1 MKTNFIILPNLSMQ
15 KLSGKILF
23 FILIT
28 SGLTG
33 FSQSILWK
41 ITGPGSTSPSY
52 ILCTSEISGVENYDI
67 VTPVNTL
74 LDNVNTVAFYCI
86 PDASDKQNIPTLMA
100 APDERTLKGYYKR
113 DDRIRM
119 ELMVRDKLHGNIDSI
134 YALKPLYIL
143 QLFRDKDHQNGFAY
157 QQSVLFNSA
166 IQKTKPTLSI
176 LTLRQIASIMDQ
188 VDFDSQAF
196 IMSNYMA
203 NEKAVLESDAL
214 KLQFYKN
221 QQTKEY
227 VDELYAQE
235 QTAYIEI
242 YINQISDLVA
252 KKVDALSAQQSVL
265 YVLNTEFVAG
275 EKGLIAK
282 LKGKGYTVTAELIAL
297 NQQSSAQQ
305 NNSNNNITS
314 SNNFSQAPP
323 DGFPEIAFTTT
334 SNTIINPEEI
344 TIIQSADIT
353 ESYKNKKY
361 AAYGDPFN
369 DMFDYEASDTLFLES
384 WYRMKG
390 ADANF
395 EVRVPIKGDWESIVE
410 DNVLGTIKQYIYQT
424 NHAKTDLF
432 YSIGYTVYPPTF
444 KAGDKNTFY
453 NDFLERSV
461 NNIGGKPLAQRII
474 STPYYTG
481 REFTAIVGD
490 SFFVRSV
497 FFLQDNILYQMLVG
511 GPGDNAYSV
520 FAEAFFHSF
529 STKGAS
535 ISNWFLFE
543 QPAFKCYIPTPPSK
557 ATQSYNVGSGAMNL
571 VTYTSED
578 YKENIT
584 YSISVYNYPPGY
596 KFKGKNAFYDELIS
610 NAERQYFGKAQSITK
625 VTKNGIEGRYVVMPL
640 MNKKTYLMY
649 FFFDKNAVYQYIAG
663 GEPSA
668 IQSLNVKRFF
678 DSFEFAGE
686 AEDK

>member
-1 MKTNFIILPNLSMQ
+1 MNCNFIILPEQRMQ
-15 KLSGKILF
+15 KTAGKILF
-23 FILIT
+23 CFFMIICLP
-28 SGLTG
+28 G
-33 FSQSILWK
+33 FSQSVLWK
-41 ITGPGSTSPSY
+41 ISGPGSEAPSY
-52 ILCTSEISGVENYDI
+52 ILCTAEESGIENYDI
-67 VTPVNTL
+67 VTSASAVM
-74 LDNVNTVAFYCI
+74 DKINTVAFYCI

-119 ELMVRDKLHGNIDSI
+119 ELMVRDKLGSNIDSI
-134 YALKPLYIL
+134 YGLKPLYVM
-143 QLFRDKDHQNGFAY
+143 QLFRDKDHKNGHSY
-157 QQSVLFNSA
+157 QQNALFNSA
-166 IQKTKPTLSI
+166 IQNTKPTLSV

-188 VDFDSQAF
+188 VDYDTQAF

-203 NEKAVLESDAL
+203 NEAARLESDNL
-214 KLQFYKN
+214 KLQYYKN
-221 QQTKEY
+221 QQIEEY
-227 VDELYAQE
+227 AEEVYAHE

-252 KKVDALSAQQSVL
+252 KKIDALSTQLSVL
-265 YVLNTEFVAG
+265 YVINTEFAAG
-275 EKGLIAK
+275 EKGLLAK
-282 LKGKGYTVTAELIAL
+282 LKSKGYTVTAENFQLK
-297 NQQSSAQQ
+297 QQSASQQ
-305 NNSNNNITS
+305 STNNTVSTNNTFQS
-314 SNNFSQAPP
+314 PP
-323 DGFPEIAFTTT
+323 DGFPLLSLNSTA
-334 SNTIINPEEI
+334 NTIINPEEI
-344 TIIQSADIT
+344 TIVQSSDIT

-361 AAYGDPFN
+361 IAYSDPFN
-369 DMFDYEASDTLFLES
+369 DMFDYNGSDTLFLDN
-384 WYRMKG
+384 WYKLKG
-390 ADANF
+390 TDANF

-410 DNVLGTIKQYIYQT
+410 DNVLGTIKHYVYQT

-432 YSIGYTVYPPTF
+432 YSMGYTVYPPTF
-444 KAGDKNTFY
+444 QPGDKNTFY

-511 GPGDNAYSV
+511 GPGNNAYSV
-520 FAEAFFHSF
+520 FSEGFFHSF
-529 STKGAS
+529 HTMGAS

-571 VTYTSED
+571 ITYTSED

-584 YSISVYNYPPGY
+584 YSINVYNYPPGY
-596 KFKGKNAFYDELIS
+596 KFKGKNAFYDELIA
-610 NAERQYFGKAQSITK
+610 NAERQYYGKAQSVTK

-663 GEPSA
+663 GDPSA

-686 AEDK
+686 GDDQ

>member
-1 MKTNFIILPNLSMQ
+1 MQ
-15 KLSGKILF
+15 KLSGKFLF
-23 FILIT
+23 LILIT

-41 ITGPGSTSPSY
+41 ISGPGSTAPSY
-52 ILCTSEISGVENYDI
+52 ILCTSEVSGVENYDI
-67 VTPVNTL
+67 VTPAIPI
-74 LDNVNTVAFYCI
+74 LDKVNTVAFYCI

-100 APDERTLKGYYKR
+100 APEERTLKGYYKR
-113 DDRIRM
+113 EDRIRM
-119 ELMVRDKLHGNIDSI
+119 ELMVRDKLAANIDSI
-134 YALKPLYIL
+134 YTLKPLYIL
-143 QLFRDKDHQNGFAY
+143 QLFRDKDYKRGYPF
-157 QQSVLFNSA
+157 QQTELFNSA
-166 IQKTKPTLSI
+166 IHKTKPTLSI

-188 VDFDSQAF
+188 VDYDTQAF
-196 IMSNYMA
+196 ILSNYMA
-203 NEKAVLESDAL
+203 NEKAVLESDNL
-214 KLQFYKN
+214 KLQLYKN
-221 QQTKEY
+221 QQTEEY
-227 VDELYAQE
+227 ADEVYSRE
-235 QTAYIEI
+235 QSAYIEI
-242 YINQISDLVA
+242 YINQITDLVA
-252 KKVDALSAQQSVL
+252 KKIEALSAQQSVL
-265 YVLNTEFVAG
+265 YVLNTEYTAG
-275 EKGLIAK
+275 EKGLLAK
-282 LKGKGYTVTAELIAL
+282 LKSKGYTVTTETVQLK
-297 NQQSSAQQ
+297 QQVASAQTQ
-305 NNSNNNITS
+305 TNNTVTTPKSTN
-314 SNNFSQAPP
+314 QAPP
-323 DGFPEIAFTTT
+323 DGFPVIALSTTA
-334 SNTIINPEEI
+334 NTIINPEEI
-344 TIIQSADIT
+344 TIVQSADIT

-361 AAYGDPFN
+361 KAYNDPFN
-369 DMFDYEASDTLFLES
+369 DMFDYEGSDTLFLGN
-384 WYRMKG
+384 WYKMKG

-444 KAGDKNTFY
+444 KAADKNTFY

-520 FAEAFFHSF
+520 FSEAFFHSF
-529 STKGAS
+529 HTTGAS

-557 ATQSYNVGSGAMNL
+557 STQSYNVGSGAMNL
-571 VTYTSED
+571 ITYTAED

-596 KFKGKNAFYDELIS
+596 KFKGKNAFYEELIA

-663 GEPSA
+663 GEPAA
-668 IQSLNVKRFF
+668 IQSLNVNRFF

-686 AEDK
+686 GENK

>member
-1 MKTNFIILPNLSMQ
+1 MQ
-15 KLSGKILF
+15 KLSGKFLF
-23 FILIT
+23 LILIT

-41 ITGPGSTSPSY
+41 ISGPGSTAPSY
-52 ILCTSEISGVENYDI
+52 ILCTSEVSGVENYDI
-67 VTPVNTL
+67 VTPAIPI
-74 LDNVNTVAFYCI
+74 LDKVNTVAFYCI

-100 APDERTLKGYYKR
+100 APEERTLKGYYKR
-113 DDRIRM
+113 EDRIRM
-119 ELMVRDKLHGNIDSI
+119 ELMVRDKLAANIDSI
-134 YALKPLYIL
+134 YTLKPLYIL
-143 QLFRDKDHQNGFAY
+143 QLFRDKDYKRGYPF
-157 QQSVLFNSA
+157 QQTELFNSA
-166 IQKTKPTLSI
+166 IHKTKPTLSI

-188 VDFDSQAF
+188 VDYDTQAF
-196 IMSNYMA
+196 ILSNYMA
-203 NEKAVLESDAL
+203 NEKAVLESDNL
-214 KLQFYKN
+214 KLQLYKN
-221 QQTKEY
+221 QQTEEY
-227 VDELYAQE
+227 ADEVYSRE
-235 QTAYIEI
+235 QSAYIEI
-242 YINQISDLVA
+242 YINQITDLVA
-252 KKVDALSAQQSVL
+252 KKIEALSAQQSVL
-265 YVLNTEFVAG
+265 YVLNTEYTAG
-275 EKGLIAK
+275 EKGLLAK
-282 LKGKGYTVTAELIAL
+282 LKSKGYTVTAETVQLK
-297 NQQSSAQQ
+297 QQVASAQTQ
-305 NNSNNNITS
+305 TNNTVTTPKNTN
-314 SNNFSQAPP
+314 QAPP
-323 DGFPEIAFTTT
+323 DGFPVIALSTTA
-334 SNTIINPEEI
+334 NTIINPEEI
-344 TIIQSADIT
+344 TIVQSADIT

-361 AAYGDPFN
+361 KAYNDPFN
-369 DMFDYEASDTLFLES
+369 DMFDYEGSDTLFLGN
-384 WYRMKG
+384 WYKMKG

-444 KAGDKNTFY
+444 KAADKNTFY

-520 FAEAFFHSF
+520 FSEAFFHSF
-529 STKGAS
+529 HTTGAS

-557 ATQSYNVGSGAMNL
+557 STQSYNVGSGAMNL
-571 VTYTSED
+571 ITYTAED

-596 KFKGKNAFYDELIS
+596 KFKGKNAFYEELIA

-663 GEPSA
+663 GEPAA
-668 IQSLNVKRFF
+668 IQSLNVNRFF

-686 AEDK
+686 GENK